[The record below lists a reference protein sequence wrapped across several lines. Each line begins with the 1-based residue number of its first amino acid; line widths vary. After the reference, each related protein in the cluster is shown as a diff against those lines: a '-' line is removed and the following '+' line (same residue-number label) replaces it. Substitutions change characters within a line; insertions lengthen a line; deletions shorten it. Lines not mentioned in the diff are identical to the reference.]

1 MKRLLIVCAC
11 GGVLSTAAMAA
22 DPYETWLTQQQ
33 QRGTEIE
40 LIRVANEKT
49 LVETEATDE
58 EVARI
63 LDEAE
68 ALDQAVSDS
77 GDAEKTLSK
86 Q

>member
-1 MKRLLIVCAC
+1 MKRLLLVCV
-11 GGVLSTAAMAA
+11 GGGLLSTAAMAA

-63 LDEAE
+63 LEEAE